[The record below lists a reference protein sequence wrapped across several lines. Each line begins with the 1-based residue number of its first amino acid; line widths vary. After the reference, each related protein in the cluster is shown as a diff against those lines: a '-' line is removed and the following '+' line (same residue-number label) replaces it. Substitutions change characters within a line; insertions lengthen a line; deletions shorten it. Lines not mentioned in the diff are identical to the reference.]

1 MCMGVCAYVCVMC
14 AHACVFVCV
23 CAQMC
28 VCVQEMER
36 ESNRGSHTRESAIMH
51 WPTMKSH
58 LTADAQLK
66 GCISHTYCID
76 VNGAGH
82 DTQRALCSTSPF
94 PPLHPPVQVLSAR
107 CLPHNAQLG
116 SGGQRFVDNQ
126 PRTVASGIC
135 RIGRLRRKGATVGD
149 AGELVGCPGL
159 KLIKVLLTIDDQLH
173 LRGTNKARQEKWRG
187 EGMDK

>member
-1 MCMGVCAYVCVMC
+1 MCLILYVHTHV
-14 AHACVFVCV
+14 CVFVCV
-23 CAQMC
+23 CLCVCVHRCAHEC

-36 ESNRGSHTRESAIMH
+36 ESNRGSHTRKSAIMH

-58 LTADAQLK
+58 FTSDVQLK
-66 GCISHTYCID
+66 GCILHTYCID
-76 VNGAGH
+76 VNGAGQ

-116 SGGQRFVDNQ
+116 SGGQWFVDNQ

-135 RIGRLRRKGATVGD
+135 RIGRIGRKGATVQD
-149 AGELVGCPGL
+149 A
-159 KLIKVLLTIDDQLH
+159 
-173 LRGTNKARQEKWRG
+173 
-187 EGMDK
+187 